1 MNAKD
6 VQSGGVRPLVNW
18 RRAFFDT
25 STLVLGAIMVC
36 AGAAV
41 FLLHG
46 RDVFFQTIGA
56 ESLLLITFTPKMF
69 LAFMVAGFVSVL
81 VSRKLV
87 ARWLG
92 GKAGMKGAALATGV
106 GAVTPGGPMVSFP
119 LVAALSQAGASRASM
134 IAYIT
139 SWEILGFQRI
149 MIWELPLLGPG
160 YAVLRI
166 LVSIPLPFM
175 AAFFSLYLPFFKEEP
190 KAKEPDRTDPQ
201 SERPQPA
208 DRPPENQGAAK

>member
-6 VQSGGVRPLVNW
+6 VQSGGVKPLVNW

-25 STLVLGAIMVC
+25 STLVLGTIMV
-36 AGAAV
+36 GTGIAV
-41 FLLHG
+41 FFLHG
-46 RDVFFQTIGA
+46 WDVFFETIGV
-56 ESLLLITFTPKMF
+56 ESLLLLTFTPKMF

-81 VSRKLV
+81 VSRKLI

-92 GKAGMKGAALATGV
+92 DKAGMKGAALATGV

-134 IAYIT
+134 ISYIT
-139 SWEILGFQRI
+139 AWEILGFQRI

-160 YAVLRI
+160 YAALRV

-175 AAFFSLYLPFFKEEP
+175 AAFFSLYLPFWKEEP
-190 KAKEPDRTDPQ
+190 KEELPQRVNQQPEKKHTKKE
-201 SERPQPA
+201 S
-208 DRPPENQGAAK
+208 AAK